1 MRGQKQSKDEL
12 FDTYFE
18 AIEGK
23 MTENQATEG
32 ETANNAR
39 RHLPNGHS
47 EELTMLT
54 RAIAETEKTHVDRH
68 STIPGRVANS
78 NPSVTK
84 SEVVRML
91 GFNRYFSNREVRVN
105 HRILAIKHCPDKWIE
120 RRVLTKEDGM
130 ETPKSNVSAFDCLK

>member
-1 MRGQKQSKDEL
+1 MLVVVTWR
-12 FDTYFE
+12 
-18 AIEGK
+18 
-23 MTENQATEG
+23 M
-32 ETANNAR
+32 
-39 RHLPNGHS
+39 
-47 EELTMLT
+47 MLT
-54 RAIAETEKTHVDRH
+54 QLRMKMKEKKIQEMNHQQKHHHKYRAIAETEKTHVDWH